1 MAIATARPK
10 KAALKKTA
18 KTGTATALKKTAGV
32 VTLVGSTALSN
43 TAGIK
48 IITAKTAKL
57 PMTKTAMAAITALT
71 RGAAISTQQPALT
84 KSAVKKRQQAK
95 GTTRKQGGAKFAILP
110 AQKIKAMA
118 NKFEAGPTAA
128 E

>member
-1 MAIATARPK
+1 MATATADPK
-10 KAALKKTA
+10 KAAVKKI
-18 KTGTATALKKTAGV
+18 AGV
-32 VTLVGSTALSN
+32 VTLVGSTALSK

-48 IITAKTAKL
+48 VITAKTAKL
-57 PMTKTAMAAITALT
+57 TMAKTAMAATTVLA

-84 KSAVKKRQQAK
+84 KGALKKRQQAK
-95 GTTRKQGGAKFAILP
+95 STTRKQGGAKFAILP
-110 AQKIKAMA
+110 VQKIKAMA

>member
-1 MAIATARPK
+1 MAIATARPQ
-10 KAALKKTA
+10 KAAV
-18 KTGTATALKKTAGV
+18 KKTAGI
-32 VTLVGSTALSN
+32 VTLAGGTALAK

-48 IITAKTAKL
+48 VIKAKTAKL
-57 PMTKTAMAAITALT
+57 TMAKTTVATTTVLT

-84 KSAVKKRQQAK
+84 RGALKKRQQAK
-95 GTTRKQGGAKFAILP
+95 STTRKQGGAKFTLLP

-118 NKFEAGPTAA
+118 SKFEAGPTAA